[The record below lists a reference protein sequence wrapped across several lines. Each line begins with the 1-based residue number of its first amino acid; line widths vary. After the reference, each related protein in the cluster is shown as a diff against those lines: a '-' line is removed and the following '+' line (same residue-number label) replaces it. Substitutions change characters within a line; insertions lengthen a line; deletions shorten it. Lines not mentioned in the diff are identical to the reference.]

1 MTIHPGPVGHTAP
14 VTPGH
19 VPTVLRDGGVAE
31 LRPLAHGERDTLL
44 EVFAGMSLQARA
56 LRYFSGFPR
65 MPAPMISMLT
75 DVDGDRHLAWLA
87 VVEGAPVGI
96 ARAIRLPGCATT
108 AELAFEVVDA
118 QHGRGL
124 ATVLVDAVTTAA
136 AAKGVRRVEA
146 TVAAE
151 NSASRRLLGRLGLRG
166 HVSEGL
172 LELSGPLR
180 LLDPAVVDRAA
191 VVGATCSGHGDRA
204 LDIG

>member
-1 MTIHPGPVGHTAP
+1 MTIHPGPVGHAAP
-14 VTPGH
+14 APPGH
-19 VPTVLRDGGVAE
+19 VPTVLRDGGVAD

-44 EVFAGMSLQARA
+44 EVFAGMSPQARA

-65 MPAPMISMLT
+65 MPGPMLSMLA

-87 VVEGAPVGI
+87 VVDGSRVGI

-151 NSASRRLLGRLGLRG
+151 NGASRRLLGRLGLRG

-180 LLDPAVVDRAA
+180 LLDPPVVDRAA
-191 VVGATCSGHGDRA
+191 VVRATCSAHGDRA